1 MVSNLANDMRPRVL
15 EDVIGQQHLVGEGKI
30 LWRMVEDKR
39 LSSILLY
46 GPPGV
51 GKTSIAR
58 AVNGDFRSALMS
70 LGVSAKSTEPNITGI
85 INIKI
90 DEVQEVV

>member
-15 EDVIGQQHLVGEGKI
+15 EDVIGQQHLVGGGKI
-30 LWRMVEDKR
+30 LWRMVKAKR

-70 LGVSAKSTEPNITGI
+70 LEVSAKLTEPNITGI
-85 INIKI
+85 INITI

>member
-30 LWRMVEDKR
+30 LWRMVKAKR

-70 LGVSAKSTEPNITGI
+70 LEVSAKLTEPNITGI
-85 INIKI
+85 INITI